1 VGPGPRRGREDDV
14 TEDRKE
20 DRPADVP
27 PVEEDAPLRD
37 ANLEEQTVHGQEA
50 GPGASK
56 MVNIDRMAKHVRT
69 QKERSRPDSAPEDD
83 TEGNE

>member
-1 VGPGPRRGREDDV
+1 M
-14 TEDRKE
+14 TEDRKD

-56 MVNIDRMAKHVRT
+56 MENIERMAKQVRT
-69 QKERSRPDSAPEDD
+69 QKERSSPDSATEDD
-83 TEGNE
+83 AEGNE